1 MDYLKVI
8 ALGATNC
15 SVVKCT
21 GIGKGRV
28 SAVNCSQAGKDYLLK
43 KHVVT

>member
-21 GIGKGRV
+21 GIGKGIET
-28 SAVNCSQAGKDYLLK
+28 AVHCSQAGKDYFLK
-43 KHVVT
+43 ELVVT